1 MNKKAYMRTVEAV
14 IAIII
19 LIIFIFTVIQRPP
32 KSEHKIPLNVQ
43 EAQNAII
50 KEATLNNSIR
60 NCIITNPLCH
70 NSIIMQNLFQEN
82 IPVIYNYTFK
92 ICEETTCLANTP
104 FKTVYVADV
113 FISSTYEDKKPKILR
128 FWIWEK

>member
-1 MNKKAYMRTVEAV
+1 MNKRAYMRTVEAV

-19 LIIFIFTVIQRPP
+19 LIIFIFTVIQKTPQP
-32 KSEHKIPLNVQ
+32 EHKIPLNVQ

-50 KEATLNNSIR
+50 KEATINNSIR
-60 NCIITNPLCH
+60 NCIITNSLCH
-70 NSIIMQNLFQEN
+70 NSAMMQSLFQEN
-82 IPVIYNYTFK
+82 IPPIYNYTFK